1 MYEGFDAEKMEWDGD
16 FVLDDQ
22 FRFVSVA
29 KTINPGAP
37 IPLGRSIWDAYGG
50 EDAFRAP
57 YETVLAT
64 GEPVG
69 FRSYFDS
76 VVVETY
82 AEMSGRYLRVRYRVL
97 ATVDVSTL
105 ESLLMTMRVATEE
118 LAKPFGSGSQPAAPV
133 GAARGDRKG
142 NDAPPLRVVEGH
154 ESA

>member
-1 MYEGFDAEKMEWDGD
+1 MLEGFDPEQVEWDGD

-37 IPLGRSIWDAYGG
+37 APLGRSIWDAFGG
-50 EDAFRAP
+50 EDVFRAS

-76 VVVETY
+76 VVIETY
-82 AEMSGRYLRVRYRVL
+82 AAMSGRYLRIRYRVL

-105 ESLLMTMRVATEE
+105 ESLLATMQVATAE
-118 LAKPFGSGSQPAAPV
+118 LAKPFGTGLALAPSGPKRNQRRAANT
-133 GAARGDRKG
+133 A
-142 NDAPPLRVVEGH
+142 PLRVVEGH

>member
-1 MYEGFDAEKMEWDGD
+1 MLEGFDPEQVEWDGD

-29 KTINPGAP
+29 KTINPGAQV
-37 IPLGRSIWDAYGG
+37 PLGRSIWDAYGG

-105 ESLLMTMRVATEE
+105 ESLLATMKVATEE
-118 LAKPFGSGSQPAAPV
+118 LAKPFGSGLAPTPKRNQRRAANT
-133 GAARGDRKG
+133 A
-142 NDAPPLRVVEGH
+142 PLRVVEGH